1 MVKKSPKSPAKP
13 TNPKKPRA
21 PKAPSAYEKMRQK
34 RGTAGENLAK
44 ILMKPKKDKYPPSR
58 INQVYGANQVHQADL
73 LYLPYDADDK
83 QAPRLALV
91 VVDAATRLADAEPV
105 TPIRRKKADG
115 TKYRYREADQTLK
128 AFQRIYKRKILSFPE
143 SMLQVDN
150 GAEFKG
156 KTKEHFEKQN
166 VIMKYGLPGRS
177 RQQAFAET
185 RNQIIGKLS
194 AEEQTNVELATGERF
209 TEWASMLPDIVAA
222 MNEMNEQTPADPTP
236 ELTKPKTKSLAP
248 KCTKSSCELLDVGTK
263 VRRPLDKPTDP
274 LTDAPLQGGF
284 RSTDLRFENKI
295 RTIKQVILKP
305 NQVPMYRLSSL
316 PSDSGKLKNLKTT
329 AYTKGQLQVVR
340 DSGAQP
346 DIRKVGAA
354 TNTGVPLEIISKR
367 TVKGKVYY
375 LVKWKGFDKPEETS
389 AASLKGFP
397 ELTKAFRA
405 KSRKR

>member
-1 MVKKSPKSPAKP
+1 MSKRSPPKPPAATK
-13 TNPKKPRA
+13 TKKPL
-21 PKAPSAYEKMRQK
+21 SAYEKMRAK
-34 RGTAGENLAK
+34 RMKGSTNIAK

-73 LYLPYDADDK
+73 LYLPYDADNK
-83 QAPRLALV
+83 QTPRLALV
-91 VVDAATRLADAEPV
+91 VVDVATRKADAEPV
-105 TPIRRKKADG
+105 EPIRRQKKDG
-115 TKYRYREADQTLK
+115 MKYRYREADQTLK
-128 AFQRIYKRKILSFPE
+128 AFKTIYGRGILKSPKT
-143 SMLQVDN
+143 MLQVDN
-150 GAEFKG
+150 GSEFKG
-156 KTKEHFEKQN
+156 KTKQHFEKKN

-185 RNQIIGKLS
+185 RNQIIGKMT

-295 RTIKQVILKP
+295 RTVKQVILKP
-305 NQVPMYRLSSL
+305 NQVPMYKLSSL
-316 PSDSGKLKNLKTT
+316 PSDTNKLKNLATT
-329 AYTKGQLQVVR
+329 AYTKGQLQLVK
-340 DSGAQP
+340 DGGEQP
-346 DIRKVGAA
+346 SLKQIGKVA
-354 TNTGVPLEIISKR
+354 GVPEKMLSKR
-367 TVKGKVYY
+367 TVRGKVYV
-375 LVKWKGFDKPEETS
+375 LVKWKDFDKPEETTYQS
-389 AASLKGFP
+389 IKGFP
-397 ELTKAFRA
+397 ELIKEFRA
-405 KSRKR
+405 RTRK

>member
-1 MVKKSPKSPAKP
+1 MSKRSPPKPPAATK
-13 TNPKKPRA
+13 TKKPL
-21 PKAPSAYEKMRQK
+21 SAYEKMRAK
-34 RGTAGENLAK
+34 RMKGSTNIAK

-73 LYLPYDADDK
+73 LYLPYDADNK
-83 QAPRLALV
+83 QTPRLALV
-91 VVDAATRLADAEPV
+91 VVDVATRKADAEPV
-105 TPIRRKKADG
+105 EPTRRQKKDG
-115 TKYRYREADQTLK
+115 MKYRHREADQTLK
-128 AFQRIYKRKILSFPE
+128 AFKTIYGRGILKSPKT
-143 SMLQVDN
+143 MLQVDN
-150 GAEFKG
+150 GSEFKG
-156 KTKEHFEKQN
+156 KTKQHFEKKN

-185 RNQIIGKLS
+185 RNQIIGKLT

-295 RTIKQVILKP
+295 RTVKQVILKP
-305 NQVPMYRLSSL
+305 NQVPMYKLSNL
-316 PSDSGKLKNLKTT
+316 PSDTNKLKNLATT
-329 AYTKGQLQVVR
+329 AYTKGQLQ
-340 DSGAQP
+340 
-346 DIRKVGAA
+346 
-354 TNTGVPLEIISKR
+354 
-367 TVKGKVYY
+367 
-375 LVKWKGFDKPEETS
+375 LVKDGGEQERGGVRKG
-389 AASLKGFP
+389 GMGVGW
-397 ELTKAFRA
+397 
-405 KSRKR
+405 